1 MSDKNSHSRFRDF
14 LIPDV
19 KNTLESASYRH
30 SREDFD
36 GAQRLLYLAKDKID
50 ECIEQLQQDKQ
61 ERQKAGEQD
70 E

>member
-1 MSDKNSHSRFRDF
+1 MSGKNSDSRFRDL

-36 GAQRLLYLAKDKID
+36 AAESLLNLAKDKID

-61 ERQKAGEQD
+61 ERQNAGEED